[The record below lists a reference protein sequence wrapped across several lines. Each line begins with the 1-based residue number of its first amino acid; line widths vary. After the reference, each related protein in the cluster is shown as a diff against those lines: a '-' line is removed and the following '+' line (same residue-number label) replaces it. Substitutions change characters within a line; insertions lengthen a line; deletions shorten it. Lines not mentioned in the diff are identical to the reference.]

1 MSKKKV
7 ESRRPSAASAVVIAA
22 LESAPEEESAANR
35 KELRDALY
43 AGIFHKYRKT
53 ILVVGSFIRMLR
65 KGDRNYGAI
74 K

>member
-7 ESRRPSAASAVVIAA
+7 ESRRQSAASAVVVA
-22 LESAPEEESAANR
+22 LESLEDESAANR

-53 ILVVGSFIRMLR
+53 ILVFGSFLRMLR
-65 KGDRNYGAI
+65 KGDRNYDAI

>member
-1 MSKKKV
+1 MSKKR
-7 ESRRPSAASAVVIAA
+7 SSGRRQSVGSVVVAA
-22 LESAPEEESAANR
+22 LEVVEDSAVANR

-53 ILVVGSFIRMLR
+53 ILIVGSFLRMLR
-65 KGDRNYGAI
+65 RGDGHYDAI

>member
-1 MSKKKV
+1 MSKMRV
-7 ESRRPSAASAVVIAA
+7 ESRRQSAASAVVA
-22 LESAPEEESAANR
+22 LEILEDASAANR

-53 ILVVGSFIRMLR
+53 ILVFGSFLRMLR
-65 KGDRNYGAI
+65 KGDRSYDAI